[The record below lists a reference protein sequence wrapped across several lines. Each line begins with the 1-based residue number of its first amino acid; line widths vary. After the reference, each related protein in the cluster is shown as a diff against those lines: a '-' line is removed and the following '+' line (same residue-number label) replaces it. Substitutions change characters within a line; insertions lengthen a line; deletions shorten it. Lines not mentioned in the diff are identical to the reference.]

1 MDCIEEDKMSVA
13 SDKWSETVYHS
24 NRSGIENRPIFHK
37 TVPRYSQDDSIVSY
51 GHYDPLARK
60 ESCVHCCG
68 DREREKNRLT
78 VRSHSQLKNHSRNQ
92 HNCTENWNIFIHN
105 SKMVRLIGKLFVI
118 FIFMCLLG
126 FIFGRSSSTIVS
138 DSEKIHLGEEAKLT
152 MHKIQPVKM
161 RVFHQHVKNV
171 SKHHLHDYHDL
182 LRIFFKNPH
191 VSDKE
196 IDLFLQRKTLE
207 DILPDEDYSKRDYS
221 YLNDESYFMP
231 DPLDL
236 ADQATQHY
244 AHVLEHPYSSC
255 HEPKPE
261 VIYIPP
267 EGHKKYIPE
276 YTILHR
282 CRNTTGCCWD
292 KSQTCTVKNLEIV
305 TRTFFVVNMLSDDTI
320 LPNDAEQLYMENHTS
335 CHCQLLNPH
344 RVVISSVQ
352 VHSER
357 FEPETLVHAIAL
369 VTDCTVLRLNGEYC
383 VKENR
388 CMKPK
393 CQEGEFDMR
402 KGFCPGTIEPYP
414 HRTRRDVQRQINSLA
429 MARDLYTILIKD
441 LNGMAEA
448 DVAQIG
454 VDIFSEFLEIAIHS
468 VLYNRELYPAGVF
481 ERRKKY
487 NVPVQI
493 CVHPEVNQYITQVV
507 NGISEFNSNK
517 ELEKVAI
524 VVLNSELKP
533 LEKFVL
539 EIHKPDISQNQQTD
553 RYLYQLEQSL
563 RSFLLKINMADSLL
577 NPLPRDCTWTV
588 HATTRESAAAQV
600 FDKNVEDN
608 FPWLEA
614 SEKETAMDNSS
625 ILPLKSTTSPYI
637 NMQLYVEETKHF
649 KDS

>member
-1 MDCIEEDKMSVA
+1 MSVA

-335 CHCQLLNPH
+335 CHCQLLNPQPGCDQQCPSPFRKVRTGDTCACDCPRDRLH
-344 RVVISSVQ
+344 CLEIKWGI
-352 VHSER
+352 E
-357 FEPETLVHAIAL
+357 AL
-369 VTDCTVLRLNGEYC
+369 DTEGFNC

-414 HRTRRDVQRQINSLA
+414 HRTRRDVQR
-429 MARDLYTILIKD
+429 
-441 LNGMAEA
+441 
-448 DVAQIG
+448 
-454 VDIFSEFLEIAIHS
+454 
-468 VLYNRELYPAGVF
+468 
-481 ERRKKY
+481 
-487 NVPVQI
+487 
-493 CVHPEVNQYITQVV
+493 
-507 NGISEFNSNK
+507 
-517 ELEKVAI
+517 
-524 VVLNSELKP
+524 
-533 LEKFVL
+533 
-539 EIHKPDISQNQQTD
+539 
-553 RYLYQLEQSL
+553 
-563 RSFLLKINMADSLL
+563 
-577 NPLPRDCTWTV
+577 
-588 HATTRESAAAQV
+588 
-600 FDKNVEDN
+600 
-608 FPWLEA
+608 
-614 SEKETAMDNSS
+614 
-625 ILPLKSTTSPYI
+625 
-637 NMQLYVEETKHF
+637 
-649 KDS
+649 